1 MGIVNNRKKFYI
13 ISGALVVAS
22 FAAIAVFGL
31 NLGID
36 FRGGSL
42 LEVSYNGERPD
53 MNAISEAVAE
63 VTQSEPSV
71 RPIGESGYVIRM
83 TSVNDTDRVNVL
95 AKLSSVDPN
104 FTEER
109 FDSIGPL
116 LGKESGRKSMI
127 SISLVLI
134 MIVAFIAF
142 AFRRVSEPVSS
153 WKYGII
159 AIVALIH
166 DVTIPTG
173 IFAVL
178 GHFNPTVE
186 VDTLFVT
193 ALLVILGFSV
203 HDTIVVFDRIRENLK
218 YNRRQPFEEIVGA
231 SVSQTITRSINTSL
245 TVIFALVVLYF
256 VGGSAIQNFTLAL
269 LIGVIAGTYSSI
281 FLGSPLLVT
290 AEKWQSRKRKV

>member
-1 MGIVNNRKKFYI
+1 M
-13 ISGALVVAS
+13 VAS

>member
-13 ISGALVVAS
+13 ISGVLVLAS
-22 FAAIAVFGL
+22 ILAIVVYGL

-42 LEVSYNGERPD
+42 LEISYNGERPD
-53 MNAISEAVAE
+53 MNAVSEAVAE
-63 VTQSEPSV
+63 VTQSGLSV
-71 RPIGESGYVIRM
+71 RPIGDNGYVIRM

-95 AKLSSVDPN
+95 AKLSSIDPN

-116 LGKESGRKSMI
+116 LGKESGRKSLI

-159 AIVALIH
+159 AIIALVH
-166 DVTIPTG
+166 DVIIPTG

-186 VDTLFVT
+186 IDTLFVT

-231 SVSQTITRSINTSL
+231 SVNQTITRSINTSL

-290 AEKWQSRKRKV
+290 VEKWQSKKRKI